1 MRFHLTL
8 PPAVSADGGRT
19 LLIGDAL
26 AARRAGSAGCP
37 TVAVTADVPDAAA
50 LRQVFADPDCFSFQ
64 ELFPGGFTPQF
75 GGALTDAGAVAGVRG
90 VTAAG
95 LIWDA
100 AASVGAS
107 TVDYFIDN
115 TVNASLGP
123 ASPVSFDPG
132 LYRQREVSVNLDLS
146 YAVNG
151 MINIAAGAEWRD
163 ERFEIGLG
171 DMPSWEI
178 GPYAAQGFSAGSN
191 GFPGFSPIAAGR
203 WSRANVA
210 GYGDLEVRGRD
221 GRWMVGSAVR
231 IERFEDFGTTMN
243 SKLSGR
249 VQLTDPIALRASV
262 SSGFRAPTPGQQ
274 NAFNVST
281 QYDVQLMDL
290 VNNGTI
296 PSTSAVARLRGGRP
310 LQPERS
316 INYAAGVVIDQAPF
330 TLTVD
335 YFRIE
340 LTDRL
345 ALTEL
350 FALTPAEV
358 DHLVAEGVTSA
369 GNLTNF
375 RFFTNDFATTTQG
388 IDLVST
394 WTPPALG
401 GRTALSAALNHT
413 DTAVTRFNPRVLG
426 ASRIRRLE
434 EALPRNRWNVAVQ
447 QRAGGWDLLARLN
460 YYGGWLDDDDSV
472 FFAGRPILDV
482 EAAWPVTAATT
493 LAFGAQNALDT
504 YPDENPNAPA
514 TGERYSE
521 YTPWGFGGAYYYVRL
536 THTWRAAP

>member
-1 MRFHLTL
+1 
-8 PPAVSADGGRT
+8 
-19 LLIGDAL
+19 
-26 AARRAGSAGCP
+26 
-37 TVAVTADVPDAAA
+37 
-50 LRQVFADPDCFSFQ
+50 
-64 ELFPGGFTPQF
+64 
-75 GGALTDAGAVAGVRG
+75 
-90 VTAAG
+90 
-95 LIWDA
+95 
-100 AASVGAS
+100 
-107 TVDYFIDN
+107 
-115 TVNASLGP
+115 
-123 ASPVSFDPG
+123 
-132 LYRQREVSVNLDLS
+132 
-146 YAVNG
+146 
-151 MINIAAGAEWRD
+151 MINIAGGAEWRD

-171 DMPSWEI
+171 DTPSWEI

-210 GYGDLEVRGRD
+210 GYGDLKVRGRG

-249 VQLTDPIALRASV
+249 VQLADPLALRASV

-281 QYDVQLMDL
+281 QYDVRLMDL

-316 INYAAGVVIDQAPF
+316 VNYAAGVVIDHAPF
-330 TLTVD
+330 TLTAD
-335 YFRIE
+335 YFRID
-340 LTDRL
+340 LVDRL

-358 DHLVAEGVTSA
+358 DRLVAEGVTSA

-388 IDLVST
+388 IDMVST

-413 DTAVTRFNPRVLG
+413 DTAVRRFNPRVLG

-434 EALPRNRWNVAVQ
+434 LALPRNRWNVTVH
-447 QRAGGWDLLARLN
+447 QRAGDWDLLARLN
-460 YYGGWLDDDDSV
+460 YYGGWLDDDDDA

-482 EAAWPVTAATT
+482 EAAWPFSAATT
-493 LAFGAQNALDT
+493 LAFGARNALDT

-536 THTWRAAP
+536 THAWRRAR